1 MGGREGLVDTA
12 VKTAETGEKK
22 WEKVRE
28 KANECDFTTF
38 TILIQ
43 SNDSADLPIIYNT
56 HTHAY

>member
-22 WEKVRE
+22 WEKEGERV
-28 KANECDFTTF
+28 CDITSF